1 LVANG
6 AFEVL
11 EGDQIEGAV
20 IATFPKHARSEGLV
34 FRRCLPA
41 SRSTPK
47 KKGSIY
53 QGILIEGL
61 A

>member
-1 LVANG
+1 LVAYG

-20 IATFPKHARSEGLV
+20 IARFPSMQEAKDWYFGDAYQQVAQHR
-34 FRRCLPA
+34 
-41 SRSTPK
+41 

-53 QGILIEGL
+53 QGILIEGI